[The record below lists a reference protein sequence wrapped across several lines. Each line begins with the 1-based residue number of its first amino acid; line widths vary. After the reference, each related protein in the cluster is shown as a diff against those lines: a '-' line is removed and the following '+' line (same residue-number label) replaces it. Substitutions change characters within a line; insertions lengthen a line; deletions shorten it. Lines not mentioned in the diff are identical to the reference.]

1 MHRYILGRLVAAI
14 PVLVG
19 ISIVVFLL
27 TSLLPGDVVTVMLG
41 MMRSPQAEATLRRLF
56 GLDQP
61 IYIRYLVWIGNILRG
76 DMGVSLRTG
85 EPVFHALVTRFPVT
99 IELTVLSLLVGLIIG
114 IPSGIIAAV
123 KQYSKLDYLVSVVSL
138 SGVCLPDF
146 LVGTLLVLVFALW
159 LRVLP
164 PTGYVSLPE
173 SPVQNLK
180 LMILPAF
187 TLGIGSAAVFMRMT
201 RSAMLEVIHKD
212 YIRTARAKGL
222 TEGAVFLVH
231 ALRNALVPVVT
242 VVGIDAGF
250 LLSGVV
256 IVETIFSLPGVG
268 RLALD
273 SVAMRDYPMVQ
284 GVVLLVASSFVLVN
298 LAVDILYVYL
308 DPRIRF
314 R

>member
-1 MHRYILGRLVAAI
+1 MYRYIVGRIIAAI
-14 PVLVG
+14 PVLLG
-19 ISIVVFLL
+19 ISVVVFLL
-27 TSLLPGDVVTVMLG
+27 TSLIPGDVVTVMLG

-61 IYIRYLVWIGNILRG
+61 IYVRYLVWIGSVLRG
-76 DMGVSLRTG
+76 DLGVSLRTG
-85 EPVFHALVTRFPVT
+85 EPVLHALVTRFPVT
-99 IELTVLSLLVGLIIG
+99 IELTILALIIGLIVG

-123 KQYSKLDYLVSVVSL
+123 KQYSKADYVVSVVSL

-146 LVGTLLVLVFALW
+146 LVGTLLVLIFALW

-164 PTGYVSLPE
+164 PTGYVGLPE
-173 SPVQNLK
+173 NPVQNLK
-180 LMILPAF
+180 LMTLPAF

-201 RSAMLEVIHKD
+201 RSAMLEVIHND
-212 YIRTARAKGL
+212 YVRTARAKGL
-222 TEGAVFLVH
+222 SERVVLLVH
-231 ALRNALVPVVT
+231 AFRNALIPVVT

-284 GVVLLVASSFVLVN
+284 GVVLLVATTFVLVN
-298 LAVDILYVYL
+298 LVVDILYVYL
-308 DPRIRF
+308 DPRIRY
-314 R
+314 

>member
-1 MHRYILGRLVAAI
+1 VYRYIVGRVVAAI

-27 TSLLPGDVVTVMLG
+27 TSLIPGDVVTVMLG

-61 IYIRYLVWIGNILRG
+61 IYVRYLVWMGGVLRG
-76 DMGVSLRTG
+76 DLGVSLRTG
-85 EPVFHALVTRFPVT
+85 EPVLHALVTRFPVT
-99 IELTVLSLLVGLIIG
+99 IELTVLALIIGLIVG

-123 KQYSKLDYLVSVVSL
+123 KQYSKADYLVSVVSL

-164 PTGYVSLPE
+164 PTGYVGLSE
-173 SPVQNLK
+173 NPVQNLK

-187 TLGIGSAAVFMRMT
+187 TLGIGSAAIFMRMT
-201 RSAMLEVIHKD
+201 RSTMLEVIHND
-212 YIRTARAKGL
+212 YVRTARAKGL
-222 TEGAVFLVH
+222 TERVVLLVH
-231 ALRNALVPVVT
+231 AFRNALIPVVT

-284 GVVLLVASSFVLVN
+284 GVVLLVASTFVLVN
-298 LAVDILYVYL
+298 LVVDILYVYL
-308 DPRIRF
+308 DPRIRY
-314 R
+314 

>member
-1 MHRYILGRLVAAI
+1 MYRYIAGRMVAAI

-27 TSLLPGDVVTVMLG
+27 TSLIPGDVVTVMLG

-61 IYIRYLVWIGNILRG
+61 IYVRYLVWMGGVLRG
-76 DMGVSLRTG
+76 DLGVSLRTG

-99 IELTVLSLLVGLIIG
+99 IELTVLSLIVGLIVG

-123 KQYSKLDYLVSVVSL
+123 KQYSKADYVVSVVSL

-146 LVGTLLVLVFALW
+146 LVGTLLVLIFALW

-164 PTGYVSLPE
+164 PTGYVGLRE
-173 SPVQNLK
+173 NPVQNLR

-212 YIRTARAKGL
+212 YVRTARAKGL
-222 TEGAVFLVH
+222 TERVVLLVH
-231 ALRNALVPVVT
+231 AFRNALIPVVT

-284 GVVLLVASSFVLVN
+284 GVVLLVATTFVLVN
-298 LAVDILYVYL
+298 LVVDILYVYL
-308 DPRIRF
+308 DPRIRY
-314 R
+314 